1 MFPWVCVFGGCRQ
14 KSLSLGLSLCLALS
28 PYPGE
33 EEMSSGPTLTHTI
46 QGSRHVGS
54 PLASISPHP
63 AGDRLRL
70 RKTSPIELVVPSFL
84 QLPGALRPI
93 WAVGGGLGGCPRSR
107 KPFREQCGDFTAS
120 LSIPS
125 EIISFILPLQLPT
138 TPNPI
143 SADGESGP
151 ERKRDPVRAL
161 GGSPELSVTDLCLF
175 YQCPKS
181 ECISSLFI
189 KSPQGNASKWVPPK
203 LRSPSLPPCLS
214 VSLGTSPQPT
224 NQMPSL

>member
-1 MFPWVCVFGGCRQ
+1 
-14 KSLSLGLSLCLALS
+14 
-28 PYPGE
+28 
-33 EEMSSGPTLTHTI
+33 MSSGPTLAHTI